1 MPCNYEIRKAIRGNN
16 DGPMSQD
23 ARTMQNVSQ
32 LDHKT
37 EGSAVIID
45 NSSMI
50 SPNKKDGVDY

>member
-1 MPCNYEIRKAIRGNN
+1 
-16 DGPMSQD
+16 
-23 ARTMQNVSQ
+23 MQNVSQ

-50 SPNKKDGVDY
+50 TPNKKDGIDY